1 MALNVKIGILNN
13 KDSIIITED
22 TGNYNGVTNVG
33 GWGAPNPAYT
43 NPPVTAIVVDIY
55 YPSAVTPS
63 VAALNLLPTSF
74 FTSTDRAYDLT
85 SNVTLADG
93 VWQYQVRYTIT
104 AVGTLTATKYALR
117 DNELKCKIGQ
127 LALGDMD
134 TNNFEEVKTMY
145 DKMVQA
151 FECEEYI
158 LAQEL
163 YEEISDM
170 LTDCSPYSSNCNC

>member
-1 MALNVKIGILNN
+1 MALDLKIGILNN

-22 TGNYNGVTNVG
+22 TGNYNAVTNVG

-43 NPPVTAIVVDIY
+43 NPPVTAITLNIF
-55 YPSAVTPS
+55 YPGSATPNIT
-63 VAALNLLPTSF
+63 ALNLLSTSF
-74 FTSTDRAYDLT
+74 FTTVDRAYNLT
-85 SNVTLADG
+85 SGVTVQDG
-93 VWQYQVRYTIT
+93 VWRYVVTYTISSVAYT
-104 AVGTLTATKYALR
+104 VTKYALR
-117 DNELKCKIGQ
+117 DNDLKCQIGT

-134 TNNFEEVKTMY
+134 TNNFEEIKTMY

-151 FECEEYI
+151 FLCEEYV

-170 LTDCSPYSSNCNC
+170 LTDCSPYSYNCNC